1 MIKKITATLSLAVL
15 LILAGCAKASP
26 AGSWRLIEM
35 SDETSGMFI
44 SEENLAA
51 MGEYTMQLYED
62 GSGLM
67 YMAGKSVSLQ
77 WDGKTITLTD
87 SEPQPYTMD
96 GGKLRL
102 QDLDAVLVFVRDE

>member
-1 MIKKITATLSLAVL
+1 
-15 LILAGCAKASP
+15 
-26 AGSWRLIEM
+26 M

-77 WDGKTITLTD
+77 WDEKTITLTD

-102 QDLDAVLVFVRDE
+102 QDLDAVLVFVRDK